1 MSSKNCLLSSGSNA
15 QGQLGNGSLEDS
27 HTFCP
32 CAFTHSPPGS
42 LPNGTSRVIDIATG
56 ANHTLLLLETN
67 EQRRELW
74 GCGDGRKGQ
83 LGLHYR
89 RTASSTGLFRK
100 LELALV
106 ATELGDYCVKSI
118 SATWET
124 SYAVLFCEGR
134 KDVIISMG
142 SDDYGDL
149 GVGGEKKIDSE
160 TDFHVIDFSHISSLS
175 ERLEVLG
182 IYSGQRHTVLHL
194 DSVSGPILVGWGTS
208 RHGQLGTLADKPFA
222 STPQIISIK
231 SENISSLNLGLHH
244 TVIRYNS
251 GELLCLGSDRKH
263 QLEVVL
269 TLGTEKRLALDIGC
283 TWNGTY
289 AVVRN
294 EGVWSILSSGSNSH
308 SQLGRK
314 SGEITLAGAVAFPD
328 NSVYG
333 TSSLKVVCGSE
344 HVLVLEDASIPGSS
358 RLWGWG
364 WNEHGNLGV
373 GHTDDVPTP
382 IRLYPPVNPN
392 ATILN
397 VWGGLGTSWI
407 FAEVVETGSTI

>member
-1 MSSKNCLLSSGSNA
+1 MSSKFSLLSSGSNA

-27 HTFCP
+27 HTFHP
-32 CAFTHSPPGS
+32 CVFADSPPGS
-42 LPNGTSRVIDIATG
+42 LPHGTSRIIGIATG

-67 EQRRELW
+67 SHRRELW

-89 RTASSTGLFRK
+89 RTVSSTGLFRK
-100 LELALV
+100 LELTVPDAG
-106 ATELGDYCVKSI
+106 LGDYCVKSI

-134 KDVIISMG
+134 KDAVISMG

-149 GVGGEKKIDSE
+149 GIGGGKKNDSE
-160 TDFHVIDFSHISSLS
+160 ADFHVIDFSHISSLS
-175 ERLEVLG
+175 EHLEVLG
-182 IYSGQRHTVLHL
+182 IYSGQRHTILHL
-194 DSVSGPILVGWGTS
+194 NSVSGPVLVGWGTS

-222 STPQIISIK
+222 STPQMVSIN
-231 SENISSLNLGLHH
+231 SDNISSLNLGLHH

-251 GELLCLGSDRKH
+251 GELLCLGSDRKR
-263 QLEVVL
+263 QLEVVSAL
-269 TLGTEKRLALDIGC
+269 DKEKRLALDIGC

-294 EGVWSILSSGSNSH
+294 EGGWSILSSGSNSH
-308 SQLGRK
+308 SQLGRE
-314 SGEITLAGAVAFPD
+314 SDERTPTGAIALPD
-328 NSVYG
+328 DSVHG
-333 TSSLKVVCGSE
+333 ASSLKVVCGSE
-344 HVLVLEDASIPGSS
+344 HVLVLENASFLGSS

-382 IRLYPPVNPN
+382 IRLYPISKQNT
-392 ATILN
+392 TILD

-407 FAEVVETGSTI
+407 FAEVMETGATV